1 MPIEAAHISVLRR
14 HHLFSTLSEEQ
25 FQAALESCRTEQLR
39 PGVFLFRRG
48 EPADNFFVLLAGQV
62 NLTVTSKAGAEKIA
76 GIVRPGESFAEAVMF
91 LDAPVYPVSARAAA
105 QSEVAKIRCDT
116 FIALLRGS
124 PETCFQLLA
133 SLSRRLHEKMREIE
147 YLALESATHRLIHAM
162 ESRLPSGQTEADTIE
177 LEESRQ
183 ELASRLSMTPETL
196 SRILRNLSDAGVIVV
211 NGRSL
216 QIPDRI
222 RLLSLLDVD

>member
-105 QSEVAKIRCDT
+105 QSEVAKIRCDK

>member
-1 MPIEAAHISVLRR
+1 MTIKAAHIVSLRR
-14 HHLFSTLSEEQ
+14 HHLLASLSEQQ
-25 FQAALESCRTEQLR
+25 FQAALEGCRTEQLR
-39 PGVFLFRRG
+39 PGVFLFQRG
-48 EPADNFFVLLAGQV
+48 EPADSFFVLLSGQV

-91 LDAPVYPVSARAAA
+91 LDAPVYPVSARAAS
-105 QSEVAKIRCDT
+105 QSEVARIRCDT
-116 FIALLRGS
+116 FVALLRGS
-124 PETCFQLLA
+124 TETCFQLLA

-162 ESRLPSGQTEADTIE
+162 ESRLPSGQPEPDTIE
-177 LEESRQ
+177 LVESRQ

-196 SRILRNLSDAGVIVV
+196 SRILRNLSDAGVIIV

-222 RLLSLLDVD
+222 RLLSLLDDE